1 MAINQKQL
9 DKYIEATLDEEN
21 IKRKQQVYA
30 DILAKYWG
38 DPDFKAKLDAD
49 PTSVL
54 RAEGYEVPEGAMVK
68 LVFNTEKRVHIV
80 LPAPREYGG

>member
-1 MAINQKQL
+1 MALDQKQV
-9 DKYIEATLDEEN
+9 DKYIEELLDEEK

-38 DPDFKAKLDAD
+38 DPDFKAKVDAD

-54 RAEGYEVPEGAMVK
+54 KAEGYDIPEGARVK
-68 LVFNTEKRVHIV
+68 LVFNTTNRVHIV